1 MDLQRAQTT
10 LSNEA
15 NRLSQQIKFQHEKAI
30 SLRSTNRQMALNA
43 LKRKKTLEKSLSQ
56 CEDNLTSLELMK
68 EGKSPIRR
76 VVSVPNGRTGY
87 VREPRREVNQNQ
99 IPRNV
104 SRGRLSR
111 DQIKEKITSGD
122 SSKNGRVSKKASI
135 LNYFLCGIYLRWKS
149 SRR

>member
-87 VREPRREVNQNQ
+87 VREVNQNQ
-99 IPRNV
+99 IPWNV
-104 SRGRLSR
+104 SRGRQSR
-111 DQIKEKITSGD
+111 DKIKEKISSGD